1 MRDRVLETPE
11 KYQDF
16 NPFKFI
22 IYSGK
27 IGEQV
32 PQSNW
37 SSFASRRL
45 PDKRTSRNGL
55 FHDRPHVIGGSFEQ
69 RLGMPCAIAAMGS
82 QKTHDRHTGL

>member
-1 MRDRVLETPE
+1 MFKFLTNTWMTDRVLETPE

-16 NPFKFI
+16 KPFKFI

-37 SSFASRRL
+37 SRFAGQRL
-45 PDKRTSRNGL
+45 FDKRISRNWP
-55 FHDRPHVIGGSFEQ
+55 FHDPTARNRWQ
-69 RLGMPCAIAAMGS
+69 L
-82 QKTHDRHTGL
+82 